1 MLLQKHIKLFMS
13 DFIFKNAMTNLSLYD
28 DTENCY
34 NKNKIRLFLDVS
46 EYCDNNYEVCCYMKI
61 VNNIYM
67 YIIVIKFMTNV
78 KKIDI

>member
-1 MLLQKHIKLFMS
+1 
-13 DFIFKNAMTNLSLYD
+13 MTNLSLYD

-61 VNNIYM
+61 VNNIL
-67 YIIVIKFMTNV
+67 IIQI
-78 KKIDI
+78 